1 MDTQALKEL
10 EARVQALRAKE
21 SRMAFLLENLRRID
35 ECQKE
40 RDEILARNPSLK
52 S

>member
-1 MDTQALKEL
+1 MKHETLEQL

-21 SRMAFLLENLRRID
+21 SRMTFLLENLRRID
-35 ECQKE
+35 ECKKE

>member
-1 MDTQALKEL
+1 MENETL
-10 EARVQALRAKE
+10 EQQKARVEALRAQLP
-21 SRMAFLLENLRRID
+21 RMALLLENLRRID
-35 ECQKE
+35 ECKKE